1 MVFYFYILKKQSS
14 LKHLLYCKNVVSSP
28 IIPLFFRRHGIIC
41 TFSSA
46 VCFSDMFRNV
56 ITLSVMTV
64 PFVMFCYKITF
75 KTSRNTTPAVPPREL
90 MPSVHQLT
98 ASVTPVSVPSTLT
111 ANSAATP
118 CKTLINSALST
129 WPERSIAPRIT
140 SAAAIPAT

>member
-1 MVFYFYILKKQSS
+1 MLLVHLSS
-14 LKHLLYCKNVVSSP
+14 HYSLEDMA
-28 IIPLFFRRHGIIC
+28 
-41 TFSSA
+41 SSA
-46 VCFSDMFRNV
+46 HFHPQFAILTCSGTV

-118 CKTLINSALST
+118 CKTLINSALSA